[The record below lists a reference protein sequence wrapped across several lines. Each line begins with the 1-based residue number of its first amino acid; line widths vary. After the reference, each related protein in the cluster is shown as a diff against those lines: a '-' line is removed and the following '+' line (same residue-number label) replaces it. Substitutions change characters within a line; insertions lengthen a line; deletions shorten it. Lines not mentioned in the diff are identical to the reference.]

1 MLDMIDAQVLTF
13 TVVAAALTLS
23 PGADTMLVVRNVLR
37 GGRHDGVVTTFGICS
52 GLFLRSA
59 VRRWLEGLCG
69 LVLVGLGARLALE
82 RQ

>member
-1 MLDMIDAQVLTF
+1 MIDAQVLTF